1 MSLVQQGSSHGY
13 AQLSA
18 GHSSRRT
25 SIGGTGQ
32 DLERDSPLMGRFPEF
47 NFRTVAGIVSAIE
60 EQTACS
66 VDDKEIT
73 GEIFETVG
81 TLADFIE
88 SKPA

>member
-1 MSLVQQGSSHGY
+1 
-13 AQLSA
+13 
-18 GHSSRRT
+18 
-25 SIGGTGQ
+25 
-32 DLERDSPLMGRFPEF
+32 MGRFPEF